1 MGQLDGPAMEAL
13 SQQLGIDQQQT
24 QTAVSAALPMILGA
38 MGRQASNE
46 QGAQQLAQTMDAHGT
61 GFVDNLVG
69 FLGSQ
74 DNGPGADIIGSLFG
88 QRQPQLQQGIGQATG
103 LDSGVVGKL
112 LENLGPVVM
121 SFLAQQRG
129 QGGQGGMDIG
139 GIAGM
144 ILGGGG
150 QAAGM
155 QAGQPQGG
163 GLMDMVG
170 RFLDQDND
178 GSAIDDVMGMVG
190 RFMQPRQ

>member
-38 MGRQASNE
+38 MGRQASND

-61 GFVDNLVG
+61 GFMDNLVG

-88 QRQPQLQQGIGQATG
+88 QRQNQLQQGIGQATG
-103 LDSGVVGKL
+103 LDSGIVGKL

-129 QGGQGGMDIG
+129 GQSGQGGMDIG
-139 GIAGM
+139 GLAGM
-144 ILGGGG
+144 ILGGG
-150 QAAGM
+150 QTAGM
-155 QAGQPQGG
+155 QAGQQQAD
-163 GLMDMVG
+163 GLMGMVS

-178 GSAIDDVMGMVG
+178 GSAVDDVMGMVG